1 MTEVTDQLMY
11 EDNLTIARKYTDT
24 RRYVADRW
32 NAAHTEPIDE
42 EQVALFLADAHYGKL
57 TEAQK
62 QFVCDCRDEMNSVYR
77 DIEFRML
84 QYQEMVRR
92 GMVSDLM
99 SFCRIYLSDSPTG
112 VRMIN
117 ADLHPKKRS
126 RRKERRSSGA
136 APLTNAR
143 SAGISGLLKER
154 FFRWKNRRLTLLSGV
169 KPERAHKSRRFSDAI
184 SNSEVVL

>member
-11 EDNLTIARKYTDT
+11 EDNLTMARKYTDT
-24 RRYVADRW
+24 RLYVADRW
-32 NAAHTEPIDE
+32 NAAHAEPIDE

-99 SFCRIYLSDSPTG
+99 SFCRIYLSDSVTG
-112 VRMIN
+112 VHTYSGQKEKQDKEMPPPTASQLPLLPAVRTV
-117 ADLHPKKRS
+117 S
-126 RRKERRSSGA
+126 R
-136 APLTNAR
+136 
-143 SAGISGLLKER
+143 GL
-154 FFRWKNRRLTLLSGV
+154 
-169 KPERAHKSRRFSDAI
+169 
-184 SNSEVVL
+184 

>member
-77 DIEFRML
+77 DIVFRML

-99 SFCRIYLSDSPTG
+99 SFCRIYLSDSLTG
-112 VRMIN
+112 VHACSCQKEKQDKEMPLSAASQLPLLPAVRTV
-117 ADLHPKKRS
+117 S
-126 RRKERRSSGA
+126 R
-136 APLTNAR
+136 
-143 SAGISGLLKER
+143 GL
-154 FFRWKNRRLTLLSGV
+154 
-169 KPERAHKSRRFSDAI
+169 
-184 SNSEVVL
+184 

>member
-1 MTEVTDQLMY
+1 MTEMTDQLMY

-77 DIEFRML
+77 DIAFRML

-99 SFCRIYLSDSPTG
+99 SFCRIYLSDS
-112 VRMIN
+112 
-117 ADLHPKKRS
+117 
-126 RRKERRSSGA
+126 
-136 APLTNAR
+136 
-143 SAGISGLLKER
+143 
-154 FFRWKNRRLTLLSGV
+154 LSGEHACSCQKKKQDKEMPPSAASQLPLLPAV
-169 KPERAHKSRRFSDAI
+169 RTVSRG
-184 SNSEVVL
+184 L

>member
-99 SFCRIYLSDSPTG
+99 SFCQIYLADSVTG
-112 VRMIN
+112 VHTYSGQKEKQDKEMPPSAASQLPLLPAVRTV
-117 ADLHPKKRS
+117 S
-126 RRKERRSSGA
+126 R
-136 APLTNAR
+136 
-143 SAGISGLLKER
+143 GL
-154 FFRWKNRRLTLLSGV
+154 
-169 KPERAHKSRRFSDAI
+169 
-184 SNSEVVL
+184 